1 MENPLVAI
9 IGRPNVGKS
18 TFFNKIC
25 GKRISIVDD
34 VAGVTRD
41 RIYANAEWCGH
52 NFRLV
57 DTGGLDYQSQDVFQK
72 DIMLQAKIAVDMAK
86 VVVFM
91 VDGREGLTQNDQEVA
106 TFLRRSKKPV
116 VLVVNK
122 LDNFEVENSYE
133 FYALGL
139 GDPFVI
145 SCLQSKGLGE
155 VLDQIVSYFD
165 EETTQEEK
173 QTISVAV
180 VGRPNAGKSSIIN
193 KMLGERR
200 VVVSDVAGTTRDA
213 IDTPFRWNKK
223 DFTLIDTAGLRRQRS
238 YDKESIEGYS
248 VLRTFDAIER
258 ADIVLIVFD
267 ASEEISEQDVRI
279 AGYVHEAGKPSVI
292 VLNKWDLVE
301 KNQNTQN
308 KFKKILDEKLSFMD
322 YYKCIFVSALTGQR
336 FGEIMQSA
344 YDSYQNSCK
353 RITTGLLNELL
364 SSAVLANEPPYR
376 NGKRLKIQYI
386 TQADTNPP
394 TFVLFVNNAS
404 FMHFSY
410 ERYLENYFR
419 KSVDF
424 SGTPIRFVVKSK
436 EEE

>member
-308 KFKKILDEKLSFMD
+308 KFKKMLDEKLSFMD

-424 SGTPIRFVVKSK
+424 R
-436 EEE
+436 ERQ